1 VAVDLTRRQRRIAV
15 LIGEGMTSA
24 QIAARLE
31 IAERTVDSH
40 AEHIRKRLGLHSRA
54 QIAAWAVREL
64 LAGRSALPGD

>member
-54 QIAAWAVREL
+54 QIAAWAVREM
-64 LAGRSALPGD
+64 LAGRSALHD